1 MSWTP
6 HITVE
11 NLAENRVTFSA
22 TRLDDETG
30 ESLTFSGG
38 TGIVTTVAH
47 KRAMEDTVWAEY
59 QKHLTKQS
67 DVSDKVGVW
76 RDEAKSNLEARE

>member
-6 HITVE
+6 HITVV
-11 NLAENRVTFSA
+11 NLAESRVNFAA
-22 TRLDDETG
+22 TRIDDVTG
-30 ESLTFSGG
+30 KSLTFSAG
-38 TGIVTTVAH
+38 TGIVTTMAH